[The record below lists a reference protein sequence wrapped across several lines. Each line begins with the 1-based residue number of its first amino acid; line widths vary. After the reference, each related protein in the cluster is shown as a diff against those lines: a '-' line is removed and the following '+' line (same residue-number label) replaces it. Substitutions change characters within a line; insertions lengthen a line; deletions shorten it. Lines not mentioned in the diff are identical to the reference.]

1 MLALNTTFET
11 ELSPLTIEE
20 LRALLDAAF
29 MARAIDAESGFLIAF
44 DESANYQGAN
54 FTWFKQRYERFVYV
68 DRIVIAE
75 AARGRGLA
83 KAFYAA
89 LIEEARTARQSRIVC
104 EVNISPP
111 NPESNAFHDRL
122 GFQEVGQATLD
133 NGKVVRYLELAL

>member
-1 MLALNTTFET
+1 
-11 ELSPLTIEE
+11 
-20 LRALLDAAF
+20 

-54 FTWFKQRYERFVYV
+54 FTWFKQRYARFVYV

-89 LIEEARTARQSRIVC
+89 LIEEARVARQSRVVC
-104 EVNISPP
+104 EVNIAPP